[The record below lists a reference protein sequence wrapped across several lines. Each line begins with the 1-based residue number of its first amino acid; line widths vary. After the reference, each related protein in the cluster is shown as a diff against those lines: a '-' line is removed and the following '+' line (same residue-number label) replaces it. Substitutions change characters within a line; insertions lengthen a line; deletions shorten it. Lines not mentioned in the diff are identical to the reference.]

1 MAEPSFPWKNGKYL
15 HARGGNFGEE
25 DPAFFLRSLN
35 AFSRNPDILRRKFD
49 ADTFTPGGERGQS
62 RGSAAEEG
70 VKDRAAFG
78 SDSHKFL

>member
-1 MAEPSFPWKNGKYL
+1 MPVVEILAKKTMKRAGSF
-15 HARGGNFGEE
+15 
-25 DPAFFLRSLN
+25 PAFFLRSLN